1 MKMTI
6 VIADDS
12 RTARFLIRQ
21 YLEMV
26 GFYQAEFVE
35 AENGRVALQQVKDNN
50 ANILFTDYKMPE
62 MDGLDLLR
70 RVKASPTLHDLPVVV
85 ITSFANQ
92 AKIDELS
99 ENGAYA
105 VLQKPLSMS
114 KLHETMKPFL
124 SYEDYGDQDIE
135 KE

>member
-21 YLEMV
+21 YLELA
-26 GFYQAEFVE
+26 GFYQADFIEV
-35 AENGRVALQQVKDNN
+35 ENGREALQKLKESEVDLV
-50 ANILFTDYKMPE
+50 ITDYKMPE

-70 RVKASPTLHDLPVVV
+70 RVKASPTLHDLPVFG

-92 AKIDELS
+92 AKIDELL
-99 ENGAYA
+99 ENGAFA
-105 VLQKPLSMS
+105 VLQKPLSLS
-114 KLHETMKPFL
+114 KLHETIKPFL
-124 SYEDYGDQDIE
+124 INKEYGE
-135 KE
+135 